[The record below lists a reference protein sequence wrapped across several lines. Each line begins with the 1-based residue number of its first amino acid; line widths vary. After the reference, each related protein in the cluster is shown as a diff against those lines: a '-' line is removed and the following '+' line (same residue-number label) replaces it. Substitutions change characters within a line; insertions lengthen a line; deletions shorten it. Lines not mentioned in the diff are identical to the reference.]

1 MEEKITGETS
11 DGVGQQYTV
20 EQPLLAAEGRRK
32 KKLKVMVA
40 VDESDVSLYAL
51 KWTLE
56 HLFKNPTDEQ
66 VEAVEP
72 DPEQG
77 MVTVVHVMQP
87 FERYTFPAEACLYP
101 LLGFEH
107 HAAMYSSVAMVESVR
122 KAQQQNAEQLLSRAF
137 QLCKETKVLN
147 YIFT

>member
-20 EQPLLAAEGRRK
+20 EQPPLVAEGRRK

-40 VDESDVSLYAL
+40 VDESDASLYAL

-56 HLFKNPTDEQ
+56 HLFKNPTAEQ
-66 VEAVEP
+66 VGAVEP

-77 MVTVVHVMQP
+77 MVTVVHVVQP
-87 FERYTFPAEACLYP
+87 LERYAFPAEAS
-101 LLGFEH
+101 
-107 HAAMYSSVAMVESVR
+107 MYTSVAMVESVR
-122 KAQQQNAEQLLSRAF
+122 KAQEQNAAQLLSRAF

-147 YIFT
+147 YI